1 MSIKV
6 NERRA
11 WFKIEETKGLEIQLK
26 VLESEK
32 QPGLK
37 PYFNTNPNSACYHA
51 LLCPYF
57 YMFKIH
63 KTKKT
68 IVCLLTS
75 YAFMRISQT
84 VRNVIL

>member
-11 WFKIEETKGLEIQLK
+11 WFKIEQTKGLEIQLK

-63 KTKKT
+63 KTKKNYCVF
-68 IVCLLTS
+68 IDFLRLYESKPNCS
-75 YAFMRISQT
+75 
-84 VRNVIL
+84 